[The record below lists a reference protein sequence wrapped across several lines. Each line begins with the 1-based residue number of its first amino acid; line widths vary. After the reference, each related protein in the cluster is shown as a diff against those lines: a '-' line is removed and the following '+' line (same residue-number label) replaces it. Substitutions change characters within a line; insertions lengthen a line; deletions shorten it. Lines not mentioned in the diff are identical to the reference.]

1 MEIKSSLLAKTSR
14 APDQPQLDNL
24 PFARLSTR
32 FALLPGREFF
42 NHIDRS
48 VNVISGFETA
58 VVVETSP
65 DNFQA
70 WLNHGRTL
78 SDRFLSTLA
87 ARQLAYG
94 RHKAKFLMRFGFSL
108 ARKSELAA
116 ALRSH
121 GAGCEVTKV
130 ETSPFGMRYTVE
142 GKLVTPDGRNPLVRS
157 VWFVEKSEDTPRL
170 VTVYPIGGKR
180 R

>member
-1 MEIKSSLLAKTSR
+1 VR
-14 APDQPQLDNL
+14 
-24 PFARLSTR
+24 
-32 FALLPGREFF
+32 LPGRDKIKVTEAK
-42 NHIDRS
+42 IA
-48 VNVISGFETA
+48 EYLL
-58 VVVETSP
+58 SP
-65 DNFQA
+65 S
-70 WLNHGRTL
+70 HP
-78 SDRFLSTLA
+78 
-87 ARQLAYG
+87 YG
-94 RHKAKFLMRFGFSL
+94 RHKAAFLMRFGFSL
-108 ARKSELAA
+108 AQKSELAA

-142 GKLVTPDGRNPLVRS
+142 GKLVTPDGRNPVVRS